1 MGQTLPSGST
11 TPQKITRNLFDF
23 KYIIGRG
30 GFGKVWKI
38 AYKKTNNYYALKEMS
53 KVKIIDKRSGKSFM
67 SERILLSKLHHPF
80 IVNMIC
86 AFQDY
91 SYLYLVMDLLS
102 GGDLRYHHCRYKR
115 FSEEQTKFFLA
126 CIILALEYLNSKKV
140 IHRDLKPENLVC
152 DNQGYVRLTDFG
164 VAKKYHKDNG
174 DETSGTLGTWHLRC
188 SVHRTIRFQLI
199 TSP

>member
-1 MGQTLPSGST
+1 
-11 TPQKITRNLFDF
+11 
-23 KYIIGRG
+23 
-30 GFGKVWKI
+30 
-38 AYKKTNNYYALKEMS
+38 MS

-102 GGDLRYHHCRYKR
+102 GGGLRCRRCRYKR
-115 FSEEQTKFFLA
+115 FSEEQTKFFLT

-140 IHRDLKPENLVC
+140 IHRDPKPENLVC

-164 VAKKYHKDNG
+164 VVKKYHKDNG
-174 DETSGTLGTWHLRC
+174 DETSGT
-188 SVHRTIRFQLI
+188 
-199 TSP
+199 